1 MYMVKKIKFALEM
14 KDGVKVRTL
23 EELQDHFD
31 LKTAIGYFLDGKL
44 QKWLEDRYYDEKVE
58 ALQQLDPEQPDIR
71 VICNI
76 LEVPYA
82 ETVELDIDSIQERN
96 EKLDILKQLTDN
108 EDILANSSKV
118 AFSQDELDALLA
130 QGEQT
135 IYLCGD
141 TFAISAKWEHRT
153 YIGVGEAPYITIE
166 EEPSF
171 EKLGQC
177 QISFVNIQVPEY
189 VYSKQS
195 LTEEK
200 QGAAYHREHSAYKV
214 SQAFDF
220 MLNNQQRKASE
231 TLFDCIIAGLE
242 NYRFDPDKESNKLL
256 KVIEHNLSGYIF
268 DPDIASK
275 KILHVI
281 QYGNLSGYFQH
292 FLERMA

>member
-1 MYMVKKIKFALEM
+1 MAKKIKFALEM
-14 KDGVKVRTL
+14 KDGAKVRTL

-31 LKTAIGYFLDGKL
+31 LKTVIGYFLDGKL

-58 ALQQLDPEQPDIR
+58 ALQQLEPEQPDIR
-71 VICNI
+71 AICNI

-82 ETVELDIDSIQERN
+82 ETVELDIDSIQEQN

-118 AFSQDELDALLA
+118 AFSQDELDAFLA

-141 TFAISAKWEHRT
+141 TFAISVKWEHRT
-153 YIGVGEAPYITIE
+153 YIGVGEAPHITIE

-171 EKLGQC
+171 EMLEQC
-177 QISFVNIQVPEY
+177 QISFVNIRVPEY
-189 VYSKQS
+189 VYSTQS

-200 QGAAYHREHSAYKV
+200 QGSAYHREHSTYKV

-220 MLNNQQRKASE
+220 MLSNQQRKESE

-242 NYRFDPDKESNKLL
+242 HYR
-256 KVIEHNLSGYIF
+256 F

-281 QYGNLSGYFQH
+281 QYGNLSGYFRH
-292 FLERMA
+292 FLNRMA

>member
-1 MYMVKKIKFALEM
+1 MAKKIKFALEM
-14 KDGVKVRTL
+14 KDGMKVRTL
-23 EELQDHFD
+23 EELQEHFD
-31 LKTAIGYFLDGKL
+31 LKTVIGYFLDGKL

-58 ALQQLDPEQPDIR
+58 ALRQLDSKNPNITA
-71 VICNI
+71 ICKI
-76 LEVPYA
+76 LEIPYA
-82 ETVELDIDSIQERN
+82 ETVELDIDSIQEQN

-153 YIGVGEAPYITIE
+153 YIGVGEAPHITIE
-166 EEPSF
+166 EETSF

-177 QISFVNIQVPEY
+177 QISFVNIQIPEY

-200 QGAAYHREHSAYKV
+200 QGSAYHRECSAYKV

-220 MLNNQQRKASE
+220 MLSNQQRQQSE
-231 TLFDCIIAGLE
+231 KLFRCILEGLQ
-242 NYRFDPDKESNKLL
+242 NYQFDPDVKSR
-256 KVIEHNLSGYIF
+256 KVLEMIQ
-268 DPDIASK
+268 ASS
-275 KILHVI
+275 L
-281 QYGNLSGYFQH
+281 NGYFQS
-292 FLERMA
+292 FLNRIS